1 MEKLFGTDGV
11 RGLANSELTPELAFT
26 LGRAAAWHLAGKQ
39 GGEIYIGRDPRLS
52 GAMLESALAAGIASV
67 GINVRLVGV
76 ITTPGLAWLTRSS
89 DAVAGAM
96 ISASHNPME
105 DNGIKFVNTWGIKL
119 ADSQEEAIEH
129 LCLNQQQLPRP
140 TGVNLG
146 RIVRDEELV
155 EKYVSAL
162 SETANG
168 DFSSIR
174 LVLDCANGAAW
185 EIAPRVLA
193 ATGAQVHVINA
204 KPDGC
209 NINDHCGSTHP
220 ETVAAAVVSQQAD
233 LGLSLDGDSDRMI
246 AVDAS
251 GNVVDGDKLM
261 MIFARHM
268 KEQGTLN
275 HDTLVV
281 TVMSNLGLHQ
291 AAEQL
296 GINVATTPVGDRYVW
311 EEMAKNDYSLG
322 GEQSGHIIFRQ
333 HATTGDGLFSALQ
346 LLKIMA
352 DKKDSLAELA
362 SVMET
367 LPQVLQNVRVAAK
380 NGWEKD
386 AAISQA
392 IAWAEEQMA
401 GRGRVLVR
409 PSGTEPVIRVML
421 EGPDK
426 KLLKELAGEI
436 GKTIQQQLGRP
447 QQKS

>member
-39 GGEIYIGRDPRLS
+39 GGEIYVGRDPRLS

-129 LCLNQQQLPRP
+129 LCLNLQQLPRP
-140 TGVNLG
+140 TGESLG
-146 RIVRDEELV
+146 RIERDEELV
-155 EKYVSAL
+155 EKYITFL
-162 SETANG
+162 SETIDVSLSG
-168 DFSSIR
+168 IK

-185 EIAPRVLA
+185 DIGPRVMA
-193 ATGAQVHVINA
+193 ATDAQVHVINI

-220 ETVAAAVVSQQAD
+220 QTVAAAVLSQQAD

-246 AVDAS
+246 AVDS
-251 GNVVDGDKLM
+251 HGNIVDGDKLM
-261 MIFARHM
+261 LIFACYM
-268 KEQGTLN
+268 KEKGLLN
-275 HDTLVV
+275 HNTLVV

-291 AAEQL
+291 AAERL
-296 GINVATTPVGDRYVW
+296 GINLVTTPVGDRYVW

-333 HATTGDGLFSALQ
+333 HATTGDGLLSVLQ

-352 DKKDSLAELA
+352 ESGSSLSELA

-380 NGWEKD
+380 NGWEKN

-392 IAWAEEQMA
+392 IARAEQQMA

-436 GKTIQQQLGRP
+436 GKTIQQQLGKP
-447 QQKS
+447 